1 MMTNYP
7 DFSAKDYEAI
17 AQLGHNTAGGRV
29 VYLAK
34 RLSASESISDRD
46 LSQSDRLVAIKQ
58 FQFVKGADWAGFKAI
73 EREIEVLQNLSHPS
87 IPRYLD
93 SFDTNDGYCI
103 VQEYKDAK
111 PLSEPRSFDAEKVKQ
126 IAIAILEILVYLQN
140 RLPPIIHRDLKPE
153 NILLD
158 ELGNI
163 YLIDFGFARIGAGEI
178 AMSSVA
184 AGTFGFMAPEQLRN
198 RELNAATDL
207 YGLGATL
214 ICLLTNTRST
224 AIDAIADDDGRINF
238 QPLLP
243 TIGQRFIGWLEK
255 MVAPKR
261 TDRYANADEALQAL
275 RPISVTRSLEVHVNC
290 DRLEFNARH
299 LSEQITQSVTI
310 TASMPNTLNSN
321 LGLILEG
328 RWEVASHPND
338 PPHTPDAHAWI
349 VVMPKVFNG
358 NKVDCAIAVDTS
370 LLMADATYE
379 RTLLLHTNSEPE
391 TISLPISVR
400 TASSLATQNPPYLR
414 LVALLVISPIATAIL
429 FYVGSLASRTYLFS
443 EQLLWF
449 FYFGGSCLLV
459 LATIIAKAKDGPIAK
474 ALGWTSVG
482 VILVCLTF
490 ALLAGVASNNDR
502 ITALVVCSSPL
513 FYGLF
518 GAAMGSLLKA
528 SHKKGFDKTSSFL
541 LVILT
546 AGLGS
551 GLILQGLRTAI
562 VIGPLL
568 FILLMRQHRLVAR
581 HKAAQ
586 QHLIKS

>member
-7 DFSAKDYEAI
+7 EFSTKGYEAI
-17 AQLGHNTAGGRV
+17 AQLGQNTAGGRV

-34 RLSASESISDRD
+34 RLSVSESISDRD
-46 LSQSDRLVAIKQ
+46 RSQSDRLVAIKQ

-73 EREIEVLQNLSHPS
+73 EREIEVLQNLSHPG

-111 PLSEPRSFDAEKVKQ
+111 PLSEPRSFDAEQVKQ

-310 TASMPNTLNSN
+310 TASLPNTLNSN

-328 RWEVASHPND
+328 RWEVASHPGD

-349 VVMPKVFNG
+349 AFTPKVFNG